1 MTKGRIAV
9 YSPAP
14 RGTHRRNLKPSKSM
28 AKTQSLKAE
37 TRQRTGSGVL
47 KQMRREGYLPSVV
60 YGKGKDNLNIKVHT
74 KTLTDILAHSASES
88 ILVDLEID
96 GGAAQTAFLQS
107 TQHNALSGALV
118 HADFL
123 AVTEG
128 MKISASIPVEL
139 HGEPAGVKTGGILE
153 QLIRDLEISCSPKD
167 LPEIIH
173 ANVEQLGVGDSI
185 TIGDLELPDGVT
197 PSLASEV
204 LVAIVNE
211 SRATKSAG
219 DLEADGAEGEETA
232 EASAEEAS

>member
-1 MTKGRIAV
+1 
-9 YSPAP
+9 
-14 RGTHRRNLKPSKSM
+14 M

-60 YGKGKDNLNIKVHT
+60 YGKGQENLNIKVHT
-74 KTLTDILAHSASES
+74 KTLTDMLAHSASES

-96 GGAAQTAFLQS
+96 GGAPQTAFLQA
-107 TQHNALSGALV
+107 TQHNSLSGALV

-123 AVTEG
+123 AVTDD

-139 HGEPAGVKTGGILE
+139 HGEPVGVKAGGILE

-173 ANVEQLGVGDSI
+173 ADVAELEVGDSI
-185 TIGDLELPDGVT
+185 SIGDLDLPEGVT
-197 PSLASEV
+197 ATLAANV

-211 SRATKSAG
+211 SRATKSA
-219 DLEADGAEGEETA
+219 AAEGEGG
-232 EASAEEAS
+232 EAAAEESSEESES

>member
-1 MTKGRIAV
+1 
-9 YSPAP
+9 
-14 RGTHRRNLKPSKSM
+14 M

-60 YGKGKDNLNIKVHT
+60 YGKGKENLNIKVHT
-74 KTLTDILAHSASES
+74 KTLTDMLAHSASES
-88 ILVDLEID
+88 ILVDLEVD
-96 GGAAQTAFLQS
+96 GGAPQTAFLQS
-107 TQHNALSGALV
+107 TQHNALTGALV

-128 MKISASIPVEL
+128 MKITAAIPLEL
-139 HGEPAGVKTGGILE
+139 HGEPVGVKAGGILE

-167 LPEIIH
+167 LPETIEADISRL
-173 ANVEQLGVGDSI
+173 AVGDSI
-185 TIGDLELPDGVT
+185 TISDLQLPEGVT
-197 PSLASEV
+197 ATLAGDV

-219 DLEADGAEGEETA
+219 GVAEEGEAEAEGETEVASDA
-232 EASAEEAS
+232 E